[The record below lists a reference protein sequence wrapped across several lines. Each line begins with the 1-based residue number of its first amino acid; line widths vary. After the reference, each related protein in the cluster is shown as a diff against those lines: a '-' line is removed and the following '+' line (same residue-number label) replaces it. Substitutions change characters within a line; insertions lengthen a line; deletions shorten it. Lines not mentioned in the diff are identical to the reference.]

1 MNIKENIDNAI
12 KILRKNEIEEPILI
26 SKILLSFFLGVT
38 KEYLIINQE
47 EKLNKEI
54 EQKYKIAINKII
66 KGYPIQYITKNQEF
80 MKLKFF
86 VNENVLIPRA
96 DTEIL
101 VEEVIKCAKTINKE
115 IINILD
121 LCTGSGAIGIS
132 LAKYISNSFITMS
145 DISCEAL
152 DVALINAKNNNVENK
167 TQIIQSNLFE
177 KIKGKFD
184 IIVSNPP
191 YIEKNEISKL
201 DINVQNEPVIA
212 LDGGIDGLNF
222 YRKIANDAYKYLNEN
237 GYLFLEIGY
246 NQKETV
252 TNIIE
257 KTNMY
262 KNIECIKDLSGND
275 RIVKTIII

>member
-201 DINVQNEPVIA
+201 DLNVQNEPVIA